1 MKKLIAFA
9 FMLALVLTVA
19 SVAEGVGEAYP
30 SSGFT
35 PPEGSAIIKGELIGN
50 ENGWG
55 ENADA
60 GRAAAFDGDIF
71 TFFDPLGVGD
81 GYAGIDAG
89 EEYVLTYI
97 VIHPREGFLDRFD
110 GAEING
116 SNDGENWDLIW
127 MNEDGAALDWDWQKI
142 PADQFKIK
150 DTGYRYYRYY
160 NELMHGDVAE
170 VELYGYSKAAAAAAA
185 AEPEPVVEEA
195 PVEAAPEPA
204 SEPAPEPASEPAP
217 EPASEPTPEPA
228 PVAEPAPALAPQT
241 SDTLSLVI
249 AATVMA
255 LGSAVIISK
264 KRR

>member
-9 FMLALVLTVA
+9 IALALVLTVA
-19 SVAEGVGEAYP
+19 SAAEGVGEAFP

-35 PPEGSAIIKGELIGN
+35 PPEGSSVIKGELIGN
-50 ENGWG
+50 EVGWG
-55 ENADA
+55 ESETA

-89 EEYVLTYI
+89 EEYILTYI

-170 VELYGYSKAAAAAAA
+170 VELYGYSKAAA
-185 AEPEPVVEEA
+185 EPEPVVEEA
-195 PVEAAPEPA
+195 PVEA
-204 SEPAPEPASEPAP
+204 APEPASEPAP

-241 SDTLSLVI
+241 SDTNSLVI
-249 AATVMA
+249 AATVNA
-255 LGSAVIISK
+255 LGSAVLISK

>member
-1 MKKLIAFA
+1 M
-9 FMLALVLTVA
+9 
-19 SVAEGVGEAYP
+19 AE
-30 SSGFT
+30 
-35 PPEGSAIIKGELIGN
+35 
-50 ENGWG
+50 
-55 ENADA
+55 D
-60 GRAAAFDGDIF
+60 
-71 TFFDPLGVGD
+71 
-81 GYAGIDAG
+81 
-89 EEYVLTYI
+89 
-97 VIHPREGFLDRFD
+97 
-110 GAEING
+110 
-116 SNDGENWDLIW
+116 
-127 MNEDGAALDWDWQKI
+127 

-204 SEPAPEPASEPAP
+204 TEPAPEPAS
-217 EPASEPTPEPA
+217 EPA

-241 SDTLSLVI
+241 TDTLSLVI
-249 AATVMA
+249 AAAVMA

>member
-9 FMLALVLTVA
+9 ITLALVLTVA
-19 SVAEGVGEAYP
+19 SMAEGVGDAYP

-50 ENGWG
+50 EVGWG
-55 ENADA
+55 ESEAA

-97 VIHPREGFLDRFD
+97 VIHPRENWNARYD

-127 MNEDGAALDWDWQKI
+127 MNEEGEPAEWEWQYI

-150 DTGYRYYRYY
+150 EPSYRYYRYY
-160 NELMHGDVAE
+160 NELMHGDVGE

-204 SEPAPEPASEPAP
+204 A
-217 EPASEPTPEPA
+217 EPA
-228 PVAEPAPALAPQT
+228 PVPEAAPATAAPAPAPQT
-241 SDTLSLVI
+241 SDMTALAV
-249 AATVMA
+249 AAAVMA
-255 LGSAVIISK
+255 LGSAVVVSK
-264 KRR
+264 KRK